1 MEARSV
7 SDAKDPKLALFELY
21 LATAEKVS
29 DRRAQANSW
38 MLSVNS
44 AIVALYGYLQADK
57 MSVGNAQKVIWLWA
71 IPSAGALV
79 CLSWAALLTS
89 YRKLNRAKFAVLRQ
103 IEAELSISL
112 FASEREAYRRDRR
125 RSLSYV
131 ETLVPICFVLLYLA
145 ILVAAIVAGSG

>member
-1 MEARSV
+1 VA
-7 SDAKDPKLALFELY
+7 DAKDPKLALFELY

-38 MLSVNS
+38 MISVNS
-44 AIVALYGYLQADK
+44 A
-57 MSVGNAQKVIWLWA
+57 MSVGSAQKMIWLWA

-79 CLSWAALLTS
+79 CLAWAALVTS

-103 IEAELSISL
+103 IEVELSISL

-131 ETLVPICFVLLYLA
+131 ETFVPVCFALLYFA
-145 ILVAAIVAGSG
+145 MLVAAVVAHSG